1 MDPPIDWLKWFAI
14 AIPVSTIT
22 LLLIWGLLLLSY
34 GSGRGTVIQ
43 KLKPSKDRF
52 TFKQWYIT
60 IVTITT
66 IILWC
71 VAHTLQGLIF
81 FLFMII
87 DDFIEM

>member
-71 VAHTLQGLIF
+71 VAHPLQGLIF
-81 FLFMII
+81 FLFIII
-87 DDFIEM
+87 DDFIEL